1 MLGRYQDRTG
11 KRDIRRG
18 IRPLSLNARSLGGSV
33 GGPPTDAV
41 MFQDATVI
49 RRALS
54 IWNESRTKR
63 ARIADSADSM
73 DSFTAICCVNPLE
86 TYYMHVF
93 SLL

>member
-11 KRDIRRG
+11 KRDIRTG
-18 IRPLSLNARSLGGSV
+18 IRPLSLNATSLGGSV
-33 GGPPTDAV
+33 GGPPTDAA

-49 RRALS
+49 RGTLT

-63 ARIADSADSM
+63 ARIADSTDSM
-73 DSFTAICCVNPLE
+73 DSFTAICCVDAGE

-93 SLL
+93 TAL